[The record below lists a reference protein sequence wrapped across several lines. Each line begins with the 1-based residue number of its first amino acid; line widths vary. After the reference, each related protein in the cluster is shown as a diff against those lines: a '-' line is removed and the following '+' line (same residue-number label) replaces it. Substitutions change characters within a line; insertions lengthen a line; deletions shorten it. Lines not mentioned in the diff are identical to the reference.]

1 MAAPLLARDR
11 VIGVMAVWRDAPG
24 RPFTDADLAFFE
36 GLAQQAT
43 IAVENAR
50 FYSEALEAR
59 RAAEDAN
66 QAKSTFLAA
75 MSHEIRTPM
84 NAIIGMSGLLLDTPL
99 DTEQREYAETIQTSA
114 DALLTVINDILDFSK
129 IEAGKVELDAA
140 PMGCGG
146 SWKGRSTCWRRRPRP
161 RTSSSRTPSTT
172 TCRQASRAM
181 PVGSARS

>member
-1 MAAPLLARDR
+1 
-11 VIGVMAVWRDAPG
+11 MAVWRQSPG
-24 RPFTDADLAFFE
+24 KPFTDAELAFFE

-43 IAVENAR
+43 IAIENAR
-50 FYSEALEAR
+50 FYTEALEAR

-99 DTEQREYAETIQTSA
+99 DAEQQEYAETIKTSG

-129 IEAGKVELDAA
+129 IEAGQGRARHGAD
-140 PMGCGG
+140 G
-146 SWKGRSTCWRRRPRP
+146 SPPRRRGRPRP
-161 RTSSSRTPSTT
+161 ARGIRGQSR
-172 TCRQASRAM
+172 CRAGLRGGRRAAR
-181 PVGSARS
+181 PACSATRAGSARSSSICSRTR